1 MKGRFITRQI
11 QIACLSKPMPVKK
24 DIHSELEETIA
35 ERKKIMEQLQ
45 RLYAQR
51 KSPLFIWTDKK
62 AA

>member
-1 MKGRFITRQI
+1 MKGKFITTQI
-11 QIACLSKPMPVKK
+11 LITCLSVPVAKKK

-35 ERKKIMEQLQ
+35 ERNKIMEQLQ

-51 KSPLFIWTDKK
+51 KSPVIIWTDKK

>member
-1 MKGRFITRQI
+1 MKGKFITTQI
-11 QIACLSKPMPVKK
+11 LIACLSGSLAKKK

-35 ERKKIMEQLQ
+35 ERNKIMEQLQ

-51 KSPLFIWTDKK
+51 KSPVIIWTDKK

>member
-1 MKGRFITRQI
+1 MKGKFITTQI
-11 QIACLSKPMPVKK
+11 LLACLSRPAVKK
-24 DIHSELEETIA
+24 KNIHSELEETIA

-51 KSPLFIWTDKK
+51 KSPVFIWTDQK

>member
-1 MKGRFITRQI
+1 MKGKFITTQVLL
-11 QIACLSKPMPVKK
+11 ACLSKPIAKKK

-51 KSPLFIWTDKK
+51 KSPVFIWTDQK